1 MKIGGR
7 GTILLTFAAFG
18 AFVGTNV
25 GAFPTILKHAGVS
38 SELFGLVGAIGM
50 LANILMM
57 ALGGVINR
65 YFDHRT
71 VLLWIVPVT
80 FISVLVAQ
88 LAFSPLSFV
97 LAAIFISMALGT
109 MDLFMNAEGAAIE
122 QEHRTTI
129 FSAYHGSASLTMGLF
144 AIISSIVSVWLAPWF
159 VTLFTLIPVVLA
171 YTAIYINIPH
181 RKTVV
186 HDVEKGSK
194 KLPYKLLTF
203 IGLAA
208 GFGVTSEV
216 ACAQW
221 AGQLLNSI
229 APSLAA
235 YSGLGLAF
243 YGLCSGVM
251 RLFSDRIRAEFGDR
265 LVMMVCL
272 SLGIL
277 GFVTLSLAPGF
288 AISVVAFAAVGIG
301 LSVVFPCLFALA
313 ARLAPDRKAAAM
325 GYFAMVGGTPRV
337 VLPWVLGAVAQSYG
351 LSSVF
356 VVTAMVST
364 TALIIIIATFAQTEA
379 ALSNPTP
386 VIPA

>member
-18 AFVGTNV
+18 AFIGTNV

-50 LANILMM
+50 LANIALMAM
-57 ALGGVINR
+57 GGVINR

-71 VLLWIVPVT
+71 VLLWIVPVA

-109 MDLFMNAEGAAIE
+109 MDLFMNAEGAE
-122 QEHRTTI
+122 VDQQHKTSI
-129 FSAYHGSASLTMGLF
+129 FSAYHGSASLMMGLF
-144 AIISSIVSVWLAPWF
+144 AIISSIISVWLAPWF
-159 VTLFTLIPVVLA
+159 VMVFTLIPVAVA
-171 YTAIYINIPH
+171 YAAIYINIPH
-181 RKTVV
+181 RAVVV
-186 HDVEKGSK
+186 HDIEKGSK
-194 KLPYKLLTF
+194 VLPYRLLTF

-216 ACAQW
+216 ACVQW

-251 RLFSDRIRAEFGDR
+251 RMFSDRIRARYGDR
-265 LVMMVCL
+265 NVMMVCL
-272 SLGIL
+272 ALGIL
-277 GFVTLSLAPGF
+277 GFVILSFAPGF
-288 AISVVAFAAVGIG
+288 AISVLAFAAVGSG
-301 LSVVFPCLFALA
+301 LSVVFPCLFSLA
-313 ARLAPDRKAAAM
+313 AQLVPDRKAAAM
-325 GYFAMVGGTPRV
+325 GYFAMVGGAPRV
-337 VLPWVLGAVAQSYG
+337 VLPWVLGAVAQNYG

-356 VVTAMVST
+356 IVTAMVSA
-364 TALIIIIATFAQTEA
+364 TALLIIVTTFSKAEA
-379 ALSNPTP
+379 AL
-386 VIPA
+386 

>member
-1 MKIGGR
+1 MTISKR

-18 AFVGTNV
+18 AFIGTNV

-38 SELFGLVGAIGM
+38 SELFGLVGAVGM
-50 LANILMM
+50 LSNILLM

-71 VLLWIVPVT
+71 VLLWMVPVA

-88 LAFSPLSFV
+88 LAYSPLSFV
-97 LAAIFISMALGT
+97 LSAIFISMSLGT
-109 MDLFMNAEGAAIE
+109 MDLFMNAEGATVE
-122 QEHRTTI
+122 QEYANSI
-129 FSAYHGSASLTMGLF
+129 FSAYHGSASLMMGLF
-144 AIISSIVSVWLAPWF
+144 AIISSIVSVWIAPWF
-159 VTLFTLIPVVLA
+159 VTLFTIIPVAIAYAAIWKNIPHHPVVL
-171 YTAIYINIPH
+171 
-181 RKTVV
+181 
-186 HDVEKGSK
+186 HDVERGSK
-194 KLPYKLLTF
+194 VLPYRLLTF

-216 ACAQW
+216 ACVQW
-221 AGQLLNSI
+221 AGQLLNSV

-251 RLFSDRIRAEFGDR
+251 RLFSDRLRGAYGDR

-272 SLGIL
+272 SIGIF
-277 GFVTLSLAPGF
+277 GFVILSFAPGF
-288 AISVVAFAAVGIG
+288 AISVFAFAAVGIG

-313 ARLAPDRKAAAM
+313 AQLVPDRKAAAM
-325 GYFAMVGGTPRV
+325 GYFAMVGGTPRIL
-337 VLPWVLGAVAQSYG
+337 LPWIFGWVAQNYG

-364 TALIIIIATFAQTEA
+364 TALTIIVLTFSKAEA
-379 ALSNPTP
+379 ALSR
-386 VIPA
+386 